1 MQEFQVGFII
11 SNFKKMKMKKA
22 HLVIILLVLFI
33 AGCSKTSNENKQTNE
48 PPPAEIPA
56 ENLEE
61 QEPAAEPITNQTF
74 NVNIKGYAFSQVE
87 LRIKKGDTVT
97 WTNNDAVSHTVTSDS
112 GSGLN
117 SESLSQGE
125 TYSHTFNA
133 QGTYEYHCKPHL
145 FMKAKIIVE

>member
-1 MQEFQVGFII
+1 MNKSYLI
-11 SNFKKMKMKKA
+11 
-22 HLVIILLVLFI
+22 LVLIVLFLI
-33 AGCSKTSNENKQTNE
+33 AGCSKTSNENQQTNE

-61 QEPAAEPITNQTF
+61 QEPAAESIIPQTF

-87 LRIKKGDTVT
+87 LRIKKGDTIT

-112 GSGLN
+112 GSELN
-117 SESLSQGE
+117 SAALSQKE
-125 TYSHTFNA
+125 SYSHTFNA

>member
-1 MQEFQVGFII
+1 MNKSYLI
-11 SNFKKMKMKKA
+11 
-22 HLVIILLVLFI
+22 LVLIVLFLI
-33 AGCSKTSNENKQTNE
+33 AGCSKTSNENQQTNE

-61 QEPAAEPITNQTF
+61 QEPAAESIIPQTF
-74 NVNIKGYAFSQVE
+74 NVNIKGYAFSPAE
-87 LRIKKGDTVT
+87 IRIPKGSTIT

-112 GSGLN
+112 GSELN